1 MVCAAFRDGVRPVDE
16 VEATSVSVAGE
27 VQTISGVA
35 GRYAT
40 ALFELALENKAV
52 DAVKKDLDQ
61 FDALI
66 AGNADLN
73 RLVRSPVFDAD
84 EQLRALSAVL
94 AKAGI
99 DGLAANFLRVITT
112 NRRLFA
118 VRDMIRGY
126 RALVARHKGEVT
138 AHVTV
143 AEKLNDTH
151 LDALKSALKSVTS
164 GKDIDLDVKID
175 PAVIGGLIVKV
186 GSRMVDSSLRTKLN
200 SIKLAM
206 KEAR

>member
-1 MVCAAFRDGVRPVDE
+1 
-16 VEATSVSVAGE
+16 
-27 VQTISGVA
+27 
-35 GRYAT
+35 
-40 ALFELALENKAV
+40 LFELALENKAV

-61 FDALI
+61 FHALI
-66 AGNADLN
+66 ADSADLN

-84 EQLRALSAVL
+84 EQLKALSAVL

-99 DGLAANFLRVITT
+99 GGLAANFLRVITT

-151 LDALKSALKSVTS
+151 LNALKSALKSVTS

-175 PAVIGGLIVKV
+175 PAIIGGLIVKV

>member
-1 MVCAAFRDGVRPVDE
+1 M
-16 VEATSVSVAGE
+16 AGE
-27 VQTISGVA
+27 DQTISGVA

-52 DAVKKDLDQ
+52 DAVKNDLDQ

-66 AGNADLN
+66 ADSADLN

-84 EQLRALSAVL
+84 EQLKALSAIL

-99 DGLAANFLRVITT
+99 GGLAANFLRVITT

-118 VRDMIRGY
+118 VRDMMRGY

-143 AEKLNDTH
+143 AGKLSDTH
-151 LDALKSALKSVTS
+151 LDALKSAIKSVTS
-164 GKDIDLDVKID
+164 GRDINLDVKVD
-175 PAVIGGLIVKV
+175 PAIIGGLIVKV

>member
-1 MVCAAFRDGVRPVDE
+1 M
-16 VEATSVSVAGE
+16 AGE
-27 VQTISGVA
+27 DPIISGMA

-40 ALFELALENKAV
+40 ALFELARDNKAV

-61 FDALI
+61 FDAL
-66 AGNADLN
+66 ANGSADLN
-73 RLVRSPVFDAD
+73 RLVRSPVFGAD
-84 EQLRALSAVL
+84 EQLKALSAIL

-99 DGLAANFLRVITT
+99 AGLAANFLRVITT

-118 VRDMIRGY
+118 VRDMTRAY

-138 AHVTV
+138 AQVTV
-143 AEKLNDTH
+143 AEKLNDKN
-151 LDALKSALKSVTS
+151 LDALKSALKSVTG
-164 GKDIDLDVKID
+164 GKDIDLEVEVD
-175 PAVIGGLIVKV
+175 PAIIGGLIVKV

>member
-1 MVCAAFRDGVRPVDE
+1 M
-16 VEATSVSVAGE
+16 AGE
-27 VQTISGVA
+27 DPIISGMA

-40 ALFELALENKAV
+40 ALFELALDNKAV
-52 DAVKKDLDQ
+52 DALKKDLDQ
-61 FDALI
+61 FDALV
-66 AGNADLN
+66 ASSADLN

-84 EQLRALSAVL
+84 QQVKALSAIL

-99 DGLAANFLRVITT
+99 TGLAANFLRVITT

-118 VRDMIRGY
+118 VRDMIRAF
-126 RALVARHKGEVT
+126 RSLVARHKGEVT
-138 AHVTV
+138 AQVTV
-143 AEKLNDTH
+143 AEQLSDKNI
-151 LDALKSALKSVTS
+151 DALKSALKSVTS

>member
-1 MVCAAFRDGVRPVDE
+1 M
-16 VEATSVSVAGE
+16 AGE
-27 VQTISGVA
+27 DPIISSMA

-40 ALFELALENKAV
+40 ALFELALDNKAV

-61 FDALI
+61 FDALV
-66 AGNADLN
+66 ASSADLN

-84 EQLRALSAVL
+84 EQLKALSAIL

-99 DGLAANFLRVITT
+99 TGLAANFLRVITT

-126 RALVARHKGEVT
+126 RGLVARHRGEVT
-138 AHVTV
+138 AQVTV
-143 AEKLNDTH
+143 AEKLSDKN
-151 LDALKSALKSVTS
+151 LDALKSALKSVTG
-164 GKDIDLDVKID
+164 GKDIDLDVKVE
-175 PAVIGGLIVKV
+175 PAIIGGLIVKV

>member
-1 MVCAAFRDGVRPVDE
+1 
-16 VEATSVSVAGE
+16 VAGE
-27 VQTISGVA
+27 DQTISGMA

-61 FDALI
+61 FHALI
-66 AGNADLN
+66 ADSADLN

-84 EQLRALSAVL
+84 EQLKALSAVL

-99 DGLAANFLRVITT
+99 GGLAANFLRVITT

-143 AEKLNDTH
+143 AEKLSDTH
-151 LDALKSALKSVTS
+151 LDTLKSTLKTVTS

-175 PAVIGGLIVKV
+175 PAIIGGLIVKV